1 MYYIAIWH
9 LDKLLNNHCGKSTNH
24 LSAYKVTTILSSIFL
39 MIHYV
44 SVAYLFYKWRFLF
57 LNPLHLFCPGL
68 IWQFYFWFF
77 ELKTNFHSDCTN
89 LQAHQGSLFS
99 KFSPTLV
106 ICYPVDD
113 SHSGRCEVV
122 SQCDFNFQVISLM
135 ISEHLMCL
143 LDIYMFSLKK
153 YLLRSSAQF

>member
-1 MYYIAIWH
+1 MISLPTICPH
-9 LDKLLNNHCGKSTNH
+9 TKLLQYYWSYSLWYIMSLWLIYFITGG
-24 LSAYKVTTILSSIFL
+24 
-39 MIHYV
+39 
-44 SVAYLFYKWRFLF
+44 FLF

-113 SHSGRCEVV
+113 SHSARCEVV

-143 LDIYMFSLKK
+143 LAIYMFSLEK